1 MALTVPHSVDFNE
14 KSLSITVER
23 AEKFV
28 EDFIAEVD
36 SKIDE
41 KVAKLE
47 ELQQRIDT
55 VSSKLDNI
63 NSDTV
68 LEYPSEFP
76 SIDFVRTKFKG
87 WDLCRYIEVFRI
99 IEHP

>member
-1 MALTVPHSVDFNE
+1 MALTVPHSFDFNQ
-14 KSLSITVER
+14 KSLSITVEN

-41 KVAKLE
+41 KVSKLE
-47 ELQQRIDT
+47 ELQRRIDRIST
-55 VSSKLDNI
+55 KLDNI
-63 NSDTV
+63 SSDTV

-76 SIDFVRTKFKG
+76 NIDFVRTKFKG
-87 WDLCRYIEVFRI
+87 RDLCHLDFIVW
-99 IEHP
+99 